1 MPPQTPEQQ
10 QNEFKKLLDRHLS
23 GETLT
28 DSDAQTLYNYCFN
41 ACEVIP
47 TRYKVDTYELY

>member
-10 QNEFKKLLDRHLS
+10 QNEFKKLLHRHLS